1 MSPNETPNET
11 PKTETTAAGT
21 PAGKKKGSLR
31 AKLVGCAVI
40 VAALLAVMIAIG
52 LNVNNIARF
61 GFGSNITTISTKL
74 ENERFLT
81 QEQYDELKQDIE
93 RLRDFVQFSPMDKD
107 NVVKYRT
114 VADTFTA
121 ALEDGRID
129 ETELASIRA
138 VMKNTNLEFRRRS
151 EADVKSKPEP
161 RK

>member
-21 PAGKKKGSLR
+21 PAGKKKGSWR

-61 GFGSNITTISTKL
+61 GFGSNINTISTKL

-114 VADTFTA
+114 VSDAFTA

-129 ETELASIRA
+129 EMELGSIRA

-151 EADVKSKPEP
+151 EADVKSKSEP